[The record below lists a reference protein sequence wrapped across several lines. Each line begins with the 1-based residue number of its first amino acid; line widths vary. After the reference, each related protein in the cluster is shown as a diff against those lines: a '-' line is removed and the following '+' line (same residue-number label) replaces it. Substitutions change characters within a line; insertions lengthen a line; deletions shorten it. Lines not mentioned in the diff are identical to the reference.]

1 MGYTL
6 GRTLSSPVASDF
18 SLTKSP
24 FWCYLLVP
32 WWISFQGSLYDT
44 LLLVAIRY
52 RGQVAL
58 PPSLCL
64 RTTSLL
70 FLMSL
75 GLFLGR
81 SEKPMWL
88 EDVVRAYS
96 AVGGREAFLYV
107 VSLVETMF

>member
-1 MGYTL
+1 MVDFFPGQLVRHTL
-6 GRTLSSPVASDF
+6 VGRNPVPRPSGFATLPVSA
-18 SLTKSP
+18 
-24 FWCYLLVP
+24 
-32 WWISFQGSLYDT
+32 YD
-44 LLLVAIRY
+44 LANL
-52 RGQVAL
+52 
-58 PPSLCL
+58 
-64 RTTSLL
+64 LL